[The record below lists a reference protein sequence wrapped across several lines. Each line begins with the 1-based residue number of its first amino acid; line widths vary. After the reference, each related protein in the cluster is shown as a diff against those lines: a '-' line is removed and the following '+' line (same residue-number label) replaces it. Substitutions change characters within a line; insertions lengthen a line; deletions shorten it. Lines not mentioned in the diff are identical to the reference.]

1 LGFDKYVPWIV
12 VGVIAYFVVTKTTI
26 IQNFASGLKGLG
38 SGGGGGQTA
47 QAQPQSAP
55 APSSSSTDTSTPST
69 STPTATTSAPAP
81 SSTTTT
87 PTTTPTVTTTTN
99 PPTVQH
105 HLNPR
110 QKGLVTHP
118 SVTAPRAGNAPV
130 SGKKKQPRNGTPPA
144 TPAAT
149 GALTTGSGRTL
160 ASTLTNAQ
168 MLAMGI
174 SSAGCPKQ
182 GVSSGGKHCYTVP
195 GRHHC
200 CPGKPSPPGS
210 PSNAPGQSKCDCD
223 A

>member
-1 LGFDKYVPWIV
+1 MGFDKYVPWIV
-12 VGVIAYFVVTKTTI
+12 FGVIAYFVVTKTTI
-26 IQNFASGLKGLG
+26 LQNLSNSIKNL
-38 SGGGGGQTA
+38 GGGGGQQNA
-47 QAQPQSAP
+47 QGQTPPQSAP
-55 APSSSSTDTSTPST
+55 AAGSSPTDTSSSTSTPTSTSTPST
-69 STPTATTSAPAP
+69 
-81 SSTTTT
+81 TTTT
-87 PTTTPTVTTTTN
+87 PTTPTV
-99 PPTVQH
+99 PTVQH

-118 SVTAPRAGNAPV
+118 TVTAPRAGNAAA
-130 SGKKKQPRNGTPPA
+130 SGKKKQPRNGTAPA
-144 TPAAT
+144 TTAST

-168 MLAMGI
+168 MIAMGI
-174 SSAGCPKQ
+174 SSAGCPSG
-182 GVSSGGKHCYTVP
+182 GVSSGGKHCYTTP